1 MLRFGILGFGHHAVR
16 RLVPGFAGS
25 KACSLSGLWRRDQQ
39 KARENAAEFS
49 IPNNFA
55 SSEALCASP
64 EIDAVFVASPDAL
77 HLQDVLLA
85 LKHGKPVLCE
95 KPLGMNLEQVE
106 TMLRAARQAN
116 VQFGVAQNF
125 RYNESVL
132 RAREWIASGRIGTP
146 RLAHLQFCYDAEG
159 SPRAWIYDPS
169 LACGGPIG
177 DVGIHCVDAMRFLL
191 HDEVTAV
198 AALARKDA
206 KSGEVESSAVITM
219 ELTSGALGIV
229 SVTTRARYRSL
240 FEIVG
245 DDGTIYCDDGLTV
258 DYPVELVL
266 RKDGQVAA
274 SETLSN
280 ADGYSRM
287 LDSFAAA
294 VAGNEEYLATGEDG
308 LKNQRVLDAAYAAW
322 HSGARQEIV
331 TR

>member
-25 KACSLSGLWRRDQQ
+25 KACSLQGLWRRDQQ
-39 KARENAAEFS
+39 KARENAAQFA
-49 IPNNFA
+49 IPENFA
-55 SSEALCASP
+55 TPEELCASSD
-64 EIDAVFVASPDAL
+64 IDAVFVASPDAL

-85 LKHGKPVLCE
+85 FRHGKPVLCE

-106 TMLRAARQAN
+106 TMLEAARQSN
-116 VQFGVAQNF
+116 VVFGVAQNF

-146 RLAHLQFCYDAEG
+146 RLAHLQFCYDAET

-169 LACGGPIG
+169 VACGGPIG
-177 DVGIHCVDAMRFLL
+177 DVGIHCIDAMRFLL

-198 AALARKDA
+198 AALARKDDR
-206 KSGEVESSAVITM
+206 SGEVESSAVITL
-219 ELTSGALGIV
+219 ELAGGTLGMV
-229 SVTTRARYRSL
+229 SVTTRAGYRSL

-245 DDGTIYCDDGLTV
+245 DEGTIFCDDGLTV
-258 DYPVELVL
+258 DHPVELVL
-266 RKDGQVAA
+266 RKDGQVTA

-294 VAGNEEYLATGEDG
+294 VAGSEEFLATGEDG

-322 HSGARQEIV
+322 RSGSRQEIL
-331 TR
+331 TQ

>member
-1 MLRFGILGFGHHAVR
+1 MLRFGILGFGHHAAR

-25 KACSLSGLWRRDQQ
+25 KACSLNGLWRRDQQ
-39 KARENAAEFS
+39 KARENAAQFA
-49 IPNNFA
+49 IPNNF
-55 SSEALCASP
+55 SSAEELCASP

-85 LKHGKPVLCE
+85 LQHRMPVLCE
-95 KPLGMNLEQVE
+95 KPLGMNLGQVE
-106 TMLRAARQAN
+106 TMLRAARQVN

-132 RAREWIASGRIGTP
+132 RAREWIVSGRIGTP

-177 DVGIHCVDAMRFLL
+177 DVGIHCIDAMRFLL

-198 AALARKDA
+198 ATLARKDA
-206 KSGEVESSAVITM
+206 RSGKVESSAVITL
-219 ELTSGALGIV
+219 ELASGALGMV

-245 DDGTIYCDDGLTV
+245 DEGTICCDDGLTV
-258 DYPVELVL
+258 DHPVELVL

-274 SETLSN
+274 QETLSN

-294 VAGNEEYLATGEDG
+294 VAGREKFLATGEDG
-308 LKNQRVLDAAYAAW
+308 FVNQRVLDAAYAAW